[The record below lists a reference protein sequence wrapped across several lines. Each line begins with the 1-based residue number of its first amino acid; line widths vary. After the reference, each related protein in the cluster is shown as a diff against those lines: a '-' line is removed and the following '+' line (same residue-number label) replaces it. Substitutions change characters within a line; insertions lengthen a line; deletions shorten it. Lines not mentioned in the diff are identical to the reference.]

1 MSVCAGSGLV
11 CGVVCAGCCDV
22 LAPSPPTCPEVKGFR
37 GCLHGD
43 GEEPRRKILLG
54 ILFPL
59 NPGSINQVLG
69 EKGIMLPVNST
80 DITWNNSQTLP
91 GQWERAL
98 SPLCQDPRMVR
109 TVRRVHW
116 QVESPFFFF
125 FPNELKQLR
134 GSRQRERR
142 RRMKERT
149 AEEEGLVDL
158 E

>member
-1 MSVCAGSGLV
+1 MSVCAGRAQCIV
-11 CGVVCAGCCDV
+11 WFV
-22 LAPSPPTCPEVKGFR
+22 LDAVMCLPPSPPTCPEVKGFR

-43 GEEPRRKILLG
+43 GESQGEKILLG

-98 SPLCQDPRMVR
+98 SPLCQDPRDGENSEEGSLAGR
-109 TVRRVHW
+109 K
-116 QVESPFFFF
+116 SFFFF
-125 FPNELKQLR
+125 FP
-134 GSRQRERR
+134 
-142 RRMKERT
+142 
-149 AEEEGLVDL
+149 
-158 E
+158 